1 VIDPDR
7 PPVIDPDRPGA
18 IADRRVAEIAAEVRR
33 RPSRC
38 GTVRVVAVDGGA
50 GAGKTTFG
58 GRLAQ
63 ALGATVVHT
72 DDLIDGWGGQF
83 EFAETL
89 RSQVL
94 APLARGEPG
103 RYRRYDWTRKEFADT
118 VPVPVSAFLVVE
130 GVSAI
135 AACGEAATY
144 RILLLVPRAERER
157 RWTQR
162 DQVGLQPEWTA
173 WLDAEDEY
181 FAAHPPAADLILT
194 S

>member
-1 VIDPDR
+1 VIDPDG
-7 PPVIDPDRPGA
+7 PGA
-18 IADRRVAEIAAEVRR
+18 IADPLMIATIAAEVRR
-33 RPSRC
+33 RPPRC

-50 GAGKTTFG
+50 SAGKTTFA

-63 ALGATVVHT
+63 VLDAAVLHT
-72 DDLIDGWGGQF
+72 DDLIDGWDGQF
-83 EFAETL
+83 RFAETL
-89 RSQVL
+89 RTDVL

-103 RYRRYDWTRKEFADT
+103 HYHRYDWTTGAFADT
-118 VPVPVSAFLVVE
+118 VPVPVPAVLVVE

-135 AACGEAATY
+135 AACGDAATY

-162 DQVGLQPEWTA
+162 DQMGLQPEWTA

-181 FAAHPPAADLILT
+181 FAAHPPPADLTL
-194 S
+194 SP